1 MGKVVD
7 ALVEGTPLGKL
18 AWDAI
23 GVDAWWEVSVGKYI
37 REALIPI
44 PDDDFGNEAMSQ
56 QQMLRSPTEA
66 RRSIYGQAMV
76 SGPIVFAEE
85 TGTDNEFLHLVIPL
99 AAHRCQEVLEI
110 YFDDEVVYQNGSLDA
125 AYNEHARINIHLGAQ
140 TAADSDLL
148 AECEHWTASHVGLGI
163 TYLYV
168 RLKHDPEFYANG
180 LPNIKA
186 LVQGKPL
193 YDPRKDST
201 VGGSGSHRWDDV
213 STWEW
218 SDNWALCVLDYTRFE
233 SGVGALASEIDLP
246 SYALAANDSDQL
258 VEYDNEGNVEP
269 RYTCNG
275 TFTQS
280 MTPASVLD
288 KLLTA
293 GAGMQTYS
301 SGKYQLFSGVYQGP
315 HLLTLGEA
323 DLAGEVE
330 VRPFNARA
338 QLCNAVRGTFVDPEN
353 FYQPTDFAPYESD
366 YYRAQDNDEYID
378 HDIDLP
384 FTQSAYTAQRLAKLY
399 LELNRAGQ
407 QIVVPLNMIG
417 LSVSV
422 GQVVELDLPRLGIK
436 AEYQVMDWS
445 FDFGQPIKVT
455 LRETAAALFDYGKGS
470 YTDRKLTPVLNLPS
484 SKRVPTV
491 GGVVWTPLGDDANW
505 QGLLTW
511 NAPGG
516 NSAYRYRLE
525 VSDAQSAVVYQATI
539 EGTQHHIPKL
549 DAGNYTITLWAVNL
563 FANRSNVPSTI
574 AIGADAP
581 PAVTGIL
588 VDAGAL
594 ELTLRPQTAAI
605 TATTTEFE
613 VKGGLSSDIAN
624 ALFIGQGKE
633 VIWPGRHAN
642 TQYFIWARA
651 TNNFGTSAWFG
662 PIIAQTTSDKSALV
676 DLLGTTFD
684 KYTWFAWADD
694 DAGTGFTTDET
705 AGKGKLW
712 MGVARDKAVSA
723 PSGNWED
730 YTWTKVGA
738 VIGDLFTASEQQ
750 QLDNLMAG
758 KLPNDASKE
767 MLALQDA
774 LADPKFNNN
783 LLTAQQLLNQGIDA
797 ADLGGETP
805 AGAQAKANA
814 AEAAAALDSLN
825 KANTAKADAEQFT
838 RDAVAKFISSDPN
851 QVAVEGNT
859 VYCFAGNYDSWSRG
873 AYSAEGFAGG
883 CILTLKVRE
892 KPSLFGARWMMGI
905 NTDPLADNSYASIDY
920 AFYILPSGDIQCFE
934 SGVSRGTIGLYAVGD
949 ILQIKYDGANVTYLK
964 NGTVLRTVPTT
975 SGRVFYMDSSFCG
988 PDVNSGAE
996 AIVFAPAEGAKV
1008 AIDAAKSEAI
1018 TAAAADATTKADNAK
1033 ATAIAASD
1041 PKGSAAIAG
1050 RYASYTKISNNLDL
1064 VNPPESFSTTS
1075 GTYGFLV
1082 SVSSLTHV
1090 AAIGVHVLVA
1100 GPVTIEWGTE
1110 DGGYVRK
1117 GIITVHLDQT
1127 GVQYIPVDITLDPA
1141 ISAKWSVFRPPS
1153 SGGAYLGGVT
1163 TKPTINPELV
1173 NYGTLTYLAGGGLA
1187 GGTGPANY
1195 AIYFGELL
1203 VKGDGITDAVGNLH
1217 DDTKNSNNTAASVGA
1232 DPAGSAAAAK
1242 LQAIGDVS
1250 AGNFAAQTA
1259 LITTLLA
1266 NSGLFNQLKSRLG
1279 SFGGLT
1285 AETIAALAIATN
1297 HLQAGAVTVDKV
1309 AANAITAEKIA
1320 ALAIA
1325 TNHLQA
1331 GAITSDKVTV
1341 DTALINKLV
1350 SSQGLFDAL
1359 QARFAVFG
1367 GLAAQSIAA
1376 GAIHTDKLSVLAREF
1391 VNPVSVTGNLIGW
1404 GGVKE
1409 DGSGGSAA
1417 QTFNVGEKA
1426 IALTSSAN
1434 IGTRCKT
1441 WRINHDKIYRVS
1453 IKLKASAAAGHYF
1466 FGAAAFTAPDSGT
1479 SGVPNWNCQG
1489 NANLTPYNISRNP
1502 GATSANSYFG
1512 SGVPSTNYVEYVV
1525 YLVGANRSVD
1535 ECPANVGVL
1544 SYPFI
1549 QVAADATDVAIRV
1562 LNWSNTATKTV
1573 FIKDV
1578 SVTEVG
1584 GGQIVAE
1591 NIAAGA
1597 VVAGKIAANA
1607 VSANE
1612 VLADTALINKLVGT
1626 SALFNDL
1633 VARLAV
1639 FGGLTANSI
1648 AAGAILGTHIKA
1660 GEKIQSPIIEGGQF
1674 RNIGPNTMRVESE
1687 TPFGPDSLVEWR
1699 GPKLLVGG
1707 EPDWANLRK
1716 SNAKRWTDSNGDEYF
1731 GGSLSAGILRTRV
1744 TNPDKNFYV
1753 AGSYPVTIGPFSTNG
1768 SSKSVIV
1775 SFVLDASYRSSSSV
1789 SNPVQPSLSWQLERK
1804 IGSGNWAVVSSGTFS
1819 GTTTVSY
1826 DGELNKYETEEYCS
1840 GASTYTDNSTS
1851 TSDFSYRVKIISQTR
1866 YHAVSNVTSQLLSV
1880 ESTEQ

>member
-18 AWDAI
+18 AWGAI

-66 RRSIYGQAMV
+66 RRSIYGKAMV

-125 AYNEHARINIHLGAQ
+125 AYNEHARINIHLGGQ

-148 AECEHWTASHVGLGI
+148 AECEHWTDSHIGLGI

-180 LPNIKA
+180 LPNVKA
-186 LVQGKPL
+186 LVKGKPI

-201 VGGSGSHRWDDV
+201 VGGSGSHRWDEQ

-315 HLLTLGEA
+315 HLFTLGEA

-338 QLCNAVRGTFVDPEN
+338 QLCNAVRGTFVDPDN

-366 YYRAQDNDEYID
+366 YYRAQDNNEYID

-407 QIVVPLNMIG
+407 QIGVPLNMIG
-417 LSVSV
+417 LSISV

-455 LRETAAALFDYGKGS
+455 LRETAAALFDYDKGS
-470 YTDRKLTPVLNLPS
+470 YTNRKLTPVLNLPS

-491 GGVVWTPLGDDANW
+491 TGVVWVPMGDDANW

-539 EGTQHHIPKL
+539 EGTRHHIPKL

-563 FANRSNVPSTI
+563 FANRSNVPATI

-588 VDAGAL
+588 VDAGSL

-605 TATTTEFE
+605 TATTTEFQI
-613 VKGGLSSDIAN
+613 KGGLSSDIAN
-624 ALFIGQGKE
+624 AQFIGQGKE

-642 TQYFIWARA
+642 TQYFIWARS
-651 TNNFGTSAWFG
+651 TNNYGFGAWFG
-662 PIIAQTTSDKSALV
+662 PILAQTTSDKSALV

-705 AGKGKLW
+705 AGKAKKW
-712 MGVARDKAVSA
+712 MGVAADKAVSA

-814 AEAAAALDSLN
+814 AEAAAALDALNKAQLAETNALEQSGGTNLLNISTFTSSLN
-825 KANTAKADAEQFT
+825 KGGW
-838 RDAVAKFISSDPN
+838 N
-851 QVAVEGNT
+851 QGAVELIGNA
-859 VYCFAGNYDSWSRG
+859 AG
-873 AYSAEGFAGG
+873 
-883 CILTLKVRE
+883 V
-892 KPSLFGARWMMGI
+892 
-905 NTDPLADNSYASIDY
+905 
-920 AFYILPSGDIQCFE
+920 
-934 SGVSRGTIGLYAVGD
+934 
-949 ILQIKYDGANVTYLK
+949 
-964 NGTVLRTVPTT
+964 
-975 SGRVFYMDSSFCG
+975 
-988 PDVNSGAE
+988 
-996 AIVFAPAEGAKV
+996 
-1008 AIDAAKSEAI
+1008 
-1018 TAAAADATTKADNAK
+1018 
-1033 ATAIAASD
+1033 
-1041 PKGSAAIAG
+1041 
-1050 RYASYTKISNNLDL
+1050 
-1064 VNPPESFSTTS
+1064 
-1075 GTYGFLV
+1075 
-1082 SVSSLTHV
+1082 
-1090 AAIGVHVLVA
+1090 
-1100 GPVTIEWGTE
+1100 
-1110 DGGYVRK
+1110 
-1117 GIITVHLDQT
+1117 
-1127 GVQYIPVDITLDPA
+1127 
-1141 ISAKWSVFRPPS
+1141 
-1153 SGGAYLGGVT
+1153 
-1163 TKPTINPELV
+1163 
-1173 NYGTLTYLAGGGLA
+1173 
-1187 GGTGPANY
+1187 
-1195 AIYFGELL
+1195 
-1203 VKGDGITDAVGNLH
+1203 
-1217 DDTKNSNNTAASVGA
+1217 
-1232 DPAGSAAAAK
+1232 
-1242 LQAIGDVS
+1242 
-1250 AGNFAAQTA
+1250 
-1259 LITTLLA
+1259 
-1266 NSGLFNQLKSRLG
+1266 
-1279 SFGGLT
+1279 
-1285 AETIAALAIATN
+1285 
-1297 HLQAGAVTVDKV
+1297 
-1309 AANAITAEKIA
+1309 
-1320 ALAIA
+1320 
-1325 TNHLQA
+1325 
-1331 GAITSDKVTV
+1331 
-1341 DTALINKLV
+1341 
-1350 SSQGLFDAL
+1350 DAL
-1359 QARFAVFG
+1359 DARSHA
-1367 GLAAQSIAA
+1367 LKLIA
-1376 GAIHTDKLSVLAREF
+1376 R
-1391 VNPVSVTGNLIGW
+1391 
-1404 GGVKE
+1404 
-1409 DGSGGSAA
+1409 
-1417 QTFNVGEKA
+1417 
-1426 IALTSSAN
+1426 
-1434 IGTRCKT
+1434 
-1441 WRINHDKIYRVS
+1441 
-1453 IKLKASAAAGHYF
+1453 
-1466 FGAAAFTAPDSGT
+1466 DS
-1479 SGVPNWNCQG
+1479 
-1489 NANLTPYNISRNP
+1489 
-1502 GATSANSYFG
+1502 
-1512 SGVPSTNYVEYVV
+1512 
-1525 YLVGANRSVD
+1525 
-1535 ECPANVGVL
+1535 
-1544 SYPFI
+1544 
-1549 QVAADATDVAIRV
+1549 
-1562 LNWSNTATKTV
+1562 
-1573 FIKDV
+1573 
-1578 SVTEVG
+1578 
-1584 GGQIVAE
+1584 
-1591 NIAAGA
+1591 
-1597 VVAGKIAANA
+1597 
-1607 VSANE
+1607 
-1612 VLADTALINKLVGT
+1612 
-1626 SALFNDL
+1626 
-1633 VARLAV
+1633 
-1639 FGGLTANSI
+1639 
-1648 AAGAILGTHIKA
+1648 
-1660 GEKIQSPIIEGGQF
+1660 
-1674 RNIGPNTMRVESE
+1674 
-1687 TPFGPDSLVEWR
+1687 
-1699 GPKLLVGG
+1699 
-1707 EPDWANLRK
+1707 
-1716 SNAKRWTDSNGDEYF
+1716 
-1731 GGSLSAGILRTRV
+1731 
-1744 TNPDKNFYV
+1744 
-1753 AGSYPVTIGPFSTNG
+1753 
-1768 SSKSVIV
+1768 
-1775 SFVLDASYRSSSSV
+1775 
-1789 SNPVQPSLSWQLERK
+1789 
-1804 IGSGNWAVVSSGTFS
+1804 
-1819 GTTTVSY
+1819 
-1826 DGELNKYETEEYCS
+1826 YE
-1840 GASTYTDNSTS
+1840 
-1851 TSDFSYRVKIISQTR
+1851 
-1866 YHAVSNVTSQLLSV
+1866 
-1880 ESTEQ
+1880 